1 MLVSQAGSVGP
12 ARSISYVRYQNIY
25 FLAKSIPWVYASE
38 WAIEMKAV
46 IKDPTT
52 CLHVRGKQGHFF
64 IKVITNYFY
73 Y

>member
-25 FLAKSIPWVYASE
+25 SLTTTFPWVYASE

-46 IKDPTT
+46 IKNPTT
-52 CLHVRGKQGHFF
+52 YLHVRGKQGHL
-64 IKVITNYFY
+64 T
-73 Y
+73 